1 MEETASAVLKSY
13 EGFITS
19 YPSTLPQ
26 AIALQLLFDVRFI
39 TAFLLA
45 RDNKVSHH
53 IHLIFHFL

>member
-13 EGFITS
+13 EAFITS

-45 RDNKVSHH
+45 RDNKVH
-53 IHLIFHFL
+53 HLI